1 MPTATILCLANSRK
15 LAGRCAAGLRLDT
28 GGWIRMVSKLHNG
41 ILNAS
46 HLFLDNGNEA
56 AVLDV
61 LDIGLAKPRPD
72 IHQPENWLLDGGVWK
87 LHASQDVQPFA
98 PFLKKAIA
106 PGPDLL
112 RGRSD
117 RVAWADLQAK
127 HAEASLALVAPE
139 RLELLLIHKPDGRH
153 QVRGRF
159 ALGKCEYNLSMTDP
173 IWEKKVHNEG
183 NLRLSQS
190 ERKFLVTVSLGEPF
204 NDYCYKVIAA
214 VFFLPDGLGE
224 LL

>member
-1 MPTATILCLANSRK
+1 MPVATVLCLANSRK
-15 LAGRCAAGLRLDT
+15 LAGRCAAGLRLD
-28 GGWIRMVSKLHNG
+28 GGWVRMVSKLHNG
-41 ILNAS
+41 ILNAA

-56 AVLDV
+56 ALLDV
-61 LDIGLAKPRPD
+61 LDIGLARPKPD
-72 IHQPENWLLDGGVWK
+72 IHQPENWLLDGSVWK
-87 LHASQDVQPFA
+87 LHAQQNVLPFA
-98 PFLKKAIA
+98 ASLKNAIV

-112 RGRSD
+112 RGCTD

-127 HAEASLALVAPE
+127 HADASLALVAPE

-159 ALGKCEYNLSMTDP
+159 ALKNIEYNLSMTDP
-173 IWEKKVHNEG
+173 IWEKKIHNEG
-183 NLRLSQS
+183 NLRLSQA

-214 VFFLPDGLGE
+214 IIFLPAGLQD
-224 LL
+224 LF